1 MGNPTN
7 KNIIRVKSYFLR
19 KILII
24 IGFIFG
30 FGSISFL
37 TMCAKYGD
45 IYDSSGRI
53 SGKLTSSKTGEAIK
67 NIEIT
72 LKEKQVVTKSDQ
84 DGNFGINQVYPNLY
98 TVEAKDI
105 DSTQNGEYQTSAKTI
120 QINASEDKNC
130 DFSLDPK

>member
-1 MGNPTN
+1 MGNATN
-7 KNIIRVKSYFLR
+7 ENIVRVKSYFIRKMLR
-19 KILII
+19 LV
-24 IGFIFG
+24 GLIFG

-53 SGKLTSSKTGEAIK
+53 SGKVTSSKTGEAIK

-72 LKEKQVVTKSDQ
+72 LKEEQVATKSDQ
-84 DGNFGINQVYPNLY
+84 DGNFGINGVSPMQY

-120 QINASEDKNC
+120 QLNASEDKNC

>member
-1 MGNPTN
+1 MGNSNN
-7 KNIIRVKSYFLR
+7 KNSIRVKDYFLR
-19 KILII
+19 KMLRI
-24 IGFIFG
+24 IGLIFG

-53 SGKLTSSKTGEAIK
+53 SGKVTSAKTGEAIK

-72 LKEKQVVTKSDQ
+72 LKEEQIVTKTDQ
-84 DGNFGINQVYPNLY
+84 DGNFGINPVYPMQY

-105 DSTQNGEYQTSAKTI
+105 DSTQNGEYQTSTKTI
-120 QINASEDKNC
+120 ELNASEDKIC